1 MKTTFTLWFVSAL
14 LLFGASQTNAQPNLV
29 TNYGF
34 ENASTVTGWTT
45 SNHAGTSSIA
55 TSNMRTGSRAYS
67 NVTNTTSTTGYVV
80 NDASISVPN
89 NQYLIII
96 AYYRVS
102 GSQSTSR
109 VQIGISGNMG
119 SASTPAANNTYY
131 RLTRSIQNTTGST
144 QNWAVRLN
152 NYATSGS
159 NRTFIWDDVI
169 AYVSSNATADV
180 TAPNAL
186 SALNVNYTSSSA
198 ALTWTNGTDNSGGSG
213 IARSVVLRQTSSTCP
228 LTAPILAT
236 NTVYSASGGYGV
248 SSVGSWTVLD
258 TVTGSATSYTDNT
271 VASATNYVYAVIH
284 EDFGYNH
291 STALLEYIPLRVS
304 ATPSPTNTAT
314 GVALTPTLSWAATCG
329 ADAYDVYLSTVQ
341 ADVDNQVVSARVA
354 LNQVATSFTPSSAIE
369 ATTTYFWRVV
379 PKNSM
384 NNGATGCTTWSFTTS
399 TPNLGFTPTRS
410 TGVSY
415 QSIITSGNIIPW
427 GTSYNSDD
435 QMSDLISLSTLGF
448 TGFRYQGRTVTSFR
462 VNTNGFITFNSAS
475 TASYTNSFN
484 SQTLMV
490 APFWEDLVCQGYSF
504 SQSQAQQKT
513 SLENSVRYLITGP
526 QGNQVLTIEWFE
538 MEIFN
543 NPGPSINFQLKLYEQ
558 DDRIEFIYD
567 RMYGFNGTVNYTY
580 SYSIGATGTTV
591 ANPPTSGQA
600 FIQQLSNVLSFSNT
614 NVTNLR
620 ELPDC
625 NTMLT
630 LTPSTSTS
638 SSASARTINN
648 DECSGAI
655 DLAIQS
661 GIQNNFCQVYSSLP
675 ATASSSITAC
685 SAGTPGTPDDDVW
698 FKFTVTSAGNYGIT
712 LNSSGGYNGVIQL
725 FSGNCASLTAINCVN
740 ATGNGLIETLTA
752 NSLVEG
758 TYFIRVYDANTA
770 AGGSGNFVIS
780 VYNILPALANDE
792 CSGATALTVGATL
805 ASGGTSNATASSGI
819 SACTASVPGTP
830 DDDVWYRF
838 VATSTVTRI
847 TVSGGSTYNAVVQ
860 LFSGTCGSL
869 TNLACVSATG
879 AAGEESIDFATA
891 IGTSYLVRVYH
902 SSNGATP
909 TTGFNIR
916 VENKVPDCPTL
927 STPATATSTVD
938 RTAALVLTWAAVTTP
953 SIGTI
958 TYTVQVSTMADFS
971 SLVSLAGSSNITGT
985 SYTIAANT
993 LSAGTFYYWRIIAT
1007 NVNGSSSGCASFNF
1021 ATTGTAPSCSNPS
1034 SPSDN
1039 ATWQSISATTLTW
1052 SAGSGSPTGY
1062 DVYLGTNSS
1071 LVNSLDIST
1080 RVSANQPGTTYNA
1093 SGLIN
1098 NTIYYWVAIP
1108 KNGSGN
1114 ASGCYVNRFT
1124 TIPAAPSNNECAT
1137 ASSISATSST
1147 AVSGT
1152 TLNATQSQ
1160 IGTIGDANDDV
1171 WYSFV
1176 AARTTHNISV
1186 DPSSTFNAVIEL
1198 FSGSCGSLTSI
1209 ATSNT
1214 AGIGSDENLSS
1225 TTLTI
1230 GQTYFVRIYDFGTT
1244 TPADPTFSIRIND
1257 VDLGISSFVSPTTNN
1272 CGSTTVTVNVY
1283 NYSAATLD
1291 FSANNTTISGYVVDP
1306 SNVTTNFTSVVL
1318 SSGTLASGASQQV
1331 TLTTTYNIVNA
1342 GSYVYT
1348 ASISN
1353 ANDNNATN
1361 NSLTS
1366 TLQTITLPSPFILSG
1381 TGSYCAGGNGVTF
1394 TLSGSQIGTNYQLF
1408 RSSVAASSIVSGTG
1422 SSVVFNNV
1430 TVNGS
1435 YRVVATN
1442 TTTSCNSFMSA
1453 SAAVTV
1459 NPLWLGVTSEWNN
1472 TANWCDNI
1480 IPPTNANIIISGSA
1494 VNMPVLPGNVAV
1506 NNLELTESNKRI
1518 DLNGAT
1524 LTVNGTIS
1532 GSGVVRGSNTS
1543 SMIINGSG
1551 NMGSLRMDQ
1560 TTPGTTNSMQNLTIN
1575 VGTTSTSDS
1584 IQLANTINVRG
1595 NLTLNNGLLITNDNL
1610 TLVSNSTG
1618 TARVAAIAS
1627 TADIRGN
1634 VVSQRYVPAITR
1646 RYRSMSPNTSSFTF
1660 NDIKDDIYVTGS
1672 GGTSNGFDASPANSA
1687 SVFTYQES
1695 TSGGRGWKAVSNITQ
1710 SLSSGTGA
1718 IVFVR
1723 GDRTLSSPG
1732 WHTPPFTAQNEV
1744 TLDFVGA
1751 INKGNISPAITYT
1764 NTGDATADGWNLV
1777 GNPYP
1782 SQIDWNLVT
1791 KSNLNSFIYRLN
1803 PATNGYE
1810 AHSGGVVIA
1819 SGQAFFV
1826 QANAASPSITFT
1838 ESSKTNSSGT
1848 SYFKTS
1854 NAPFTVEMI
1863 QDSITSDVAWLRFE
1877 SGASKNFDPNGD
1889 ALKFTN
1895 STINMGFKA
1904 SNKAIQVNT
1913 TAPLS
1918 NVADTFV
1925 LFTNASS
1932 RSYKFYFSNFNSVPL
1947 TKSILLRDLF
1957 TNKVIDLRAENKY
1970 DFSING
1976 NTTSQGDRFQLIF
1989 IDNSALPVEFITVN
2003 AKRSN
2008 NNVLVTW
2015 STATEKN
2022 NEKFIVERSLNEA
2035 NEFEPVGTVKGMIN
2049 SNTKIDYSF
2058 TDISAITLAQD
2069 KSIDKIYYR
2078 IRQVDLSGENEVSD
2092 VVVVGVDM
2100 VVKDQEIK
2108 LYPNPAKT
2116 HVTISCNKEYSV
2128 GAVSVYDITGKIVL
2142 NKETSGKHELVI
2154 QLDGLD
2160 KGIYFVKTEDGNTH
2174 KLVVE

>member
-14 LLFGASQTNAQPNLV
+14 LLLGASQTHAQPNLV

-34 ENASTVTGWTT
+34 ENASTVTGWIT
-45 SNHAGTSSIA
+45 SNHAGTSSIT

-67 NVTNTTSTTGYVV
+67 NATNTTSTTGFVV

-152 NYATSGS
+152 NYVTSGS
-159 NRTFIWDDVI
+159 SRTFIWDDVI

-186 SALNVNYTSSSA
+186 SALNVNYTSGSA

-228 LTAPILAT
+228 LTAPTLAA

-248 SSVGSWTVLD
+248 SAVGSWTVLD

-304 ATPSPTNTAT
+304 ATPNPANSAT
-314 GVALTPTLSWAATCG
+314 GVSLTATLSWAATCG

-341 ADVDNQVVSARVA
+341 NDVINEVVSARVS
-354 LNQVATSFTPSSAIE
+354 LNQTATSFTPSGALE
-369 ATTTYFWRVV
+369 ATSVYYWKVV
-379 PKNSM
+379 PKNTM
-384 NNGATGCTTWSFTTS
+384 NNGATGCTTWSFTTT

-410 TGVSY
+410 TGISY
-415 QSIITSGNIIPW
+415 QSIISTGNIVPW
-427 GTSYNSDD
+427 GTSYNADD
-435 QMSDLISLSTLGF
+435 QMSDLINLSSLGF
-448 TGFRYQGRTVTSFR
+448 TGFKYQGKTVTGFK
-462 VNTNGFITFNSAS
+462 VNTNGFITFNSS
-475 TASYTNSFN
+475 SSASYTNSFN
-484 SQTLMV
+484 SQTLMI

-526 QGNQVLTIEWFE
+526 QGNQVLTVEWFE

-580 SYSIGATGTTV
+580 SYSIGVSGTTV
-591 ANPPTSGQA
+591 ANPPTAGQA

-614 NVTNLR
+614 NTTNIS

-638 SSASARTINN
+638 SSASARSISNN
-648 DECSGAI
+648 ECSGAI
-655 DLAIQS
+655 DLAIQN
-661 GIQNNFCQVYSSLP
+661 GIQNNFCQVYSSKS

-685 SAGTPGTPDDDVW
+685 SAATPGTPDDDVW

-712 LNSSGGYNGVIQL
+712 VNSSGSYNGVIQL
-725 FSGNCASLTAINCVN
+725 FSGNCSSLTAINCVN

-758 TYFIRVYDANTA
+758 TYFIRVYDANTGS
-770 AGGSGNFVIS
+770 GGSGNFVIS
-780 VYNILPALANDE
+780 VYNILPPLVNDD
-792 CSGATALTVGATL
+792 CSGATALTIGATI
-805 ASGGTSNATASSGI
+805 ASGSTSNATASAGI

-830 DDDVWYRF
+830 DDDVWYSF
-838 VATSTVTRI
+838 VATSTVTR
-847 TVSGGSTYNAVVQ
+847 VYVNGGSTYNAIVQ

-869 TNLACVSATG
+869 TNLACVSTTG
-879 AAGEESIDFATA
+879 AAGQESIDFATV
-891 IGTSYLVRVYH
+891 IGTTYLVRVYH
-902 SSNGATP
+902 SANGATP

-927 STPATATSTVD
+927 LTPVTGTSNLD
-938 RTAALVLTWAAVTTP
+938 RTVAQNLTWSAVTTP
-953 SIGTI
+953 SVGTI
-958 TYTVQVSTMADFS
+958 TYSVQVSTRADFS
-971 SLVSLAGSSNITGT
+971 SLISLTGSTNLTAT
-985 SYTIAANT
+985 TYTIPANT

-1007 NVNGSSSGCASFNF
+1007 NVNGSSSGCSSFNF

-1071 LVNSLDIST
+1071 LVNSLDVST
-1080 RVSANQPGTTYNA
+1080 LVSANQAGTTYSA
-1093 SGLIN
+1093 SGLVN
-1098 NTIYYWVAIP
+1098 NTTYHWVVIP

-1124 TIPAAPSNNECAT
+1124 TIPAAPSNNDCASAT
-1137 ASSISATSST
+1137 SISATSST

-1160 IGTIGDANDDV
+1160 SGSIGDANDDV
-1171 WYSFV
+1171 WYTFV

-1198 FSGSCGSLTSI
+1198 FSGTCGSLVSV

-1214 AGIGSDENLSS
+1214 SGIGGDENLSL

-1230 GQTYFVRIYDFGTT
+1230 GQTYYIRIYDFGST
-1244 TPADPTFSIRIND
+1244 TPADPTFGIRIND
-1257 VDLGISSFVSPTTNN
+1257 VDLGISSFVSPTANN
-1272 CGSTTVTVNVY
+1272 CGATTVTVNVY
-1283 NYSAATLD
+1283 NYSATAID
-1291 FSANNTTISGYVVDP
+1291 FSANNTTVNGYVVDP
-1306 SNVTTNFTSVVL
+1306 SNVTTNFGSVVL

-1331 TLTTTYNIVNA
+1331 TLTTSYNIVNA

-1348 ASISN
+1348 ASITN

-1381 TGSYCAGGNGVTF
+1381 TGSYCAGGSGVTF
-1394 TLSGSQIGTNYQLF
+1394 TLSGSQTGTNYQLF
-1408 RSSVAASSIVSGTG
+1408 RSSVAASSVVAGSG
-1422 SSVVFNNV
+1422 SSINFTNV
-1430 TVNGS
+1430 TVDGS
-1435 YRVVATN
+1435 YRVIATN
-1442 TTTSCNSFMSA
+1442 TTTGCNSHMSA
-1453 SAAVTV
+1453 SAVVTV
-1459 NPLWLGVTSEWNN
+1459 NPLWLGITSEWNN
-1472 TANWCDNI
+1472 TANWCDNV

-1494 VNMPVLPGNVAV
+1494 VNMPVLPGNVVV

-1518 DLNGAT
+1518 DLNGST
-1524 LTVNGTIS
+1524 LTVNGAIS

-1551 NMGSLRMDQ
+1551 NMGSLRLDQ
-1560 TTPGTTNSMQNLTIN
+1560 TTPGTTNRLQNLTIN
-1575 VGTTSTSDS
+1575 IGTTSTSDS
-1584 IQLANTINVRG
+1584 LQLANSVSIGGT
-1595 NLTLNNGLLITNDNL
+1595 LTLNNGLLITNNNL
-1610 TLVSNSTG
+1610 TLISNSTG
-1618 TARVAAIAS
+1618 TARVATIAA

-1634 VVSQRYVPAITR
+1634 VTSQRYVPAITR
-1646 RYRSMSPNTSSFTF
+1646 RYRGLSPNTASFTY
-1660 NDIKDDIYVTGS
+1660 NDIKDDVFITGT
-1672 GGTSNGFDASPANSA
+1672 GGATNGFDASPANSA

-1695 TSGGRGWKAVSNITQ
+1695 TSGGRGWKAVTNINQ
-1710 SLSSGTGA
+1710 SLNAGQGA

-1723 GDRTLSSPG
+1723 GDRTLSAPG

-1744 TLDFVGA
+1744 TIDFVGS
-1751 INKGNISPAITYT
+1751 INKGNVSPTITYT
-1764 NTGDATADGWNLV
+1764 NSGDATADGWNLV

-1782 SQIDWNLVT
+1782 SQIDWSLVT
-1791 KSNLNSFIYRLN
+1791 KSNLNSFVYILN
-1803 PATNGYE
+1803 PSTNGYQ
-1810 AHSGGVVIA
+1810 AASGSVIIA
-1819 SGQAFFV
+1819 SGQSFFV

-1838 ESSKTNSSGT
+1838 ESCKTSSSGT

-1854 NAPFTVEMI
+1854 VAPFTIQMV
-1863 QDSITSDVAWLRFE
+1863 QDSITSDIAWLKFE
-1877 SGASKNFDPNGD
+1877 SGASNNFLSSED

-1904 SNKAIQVNT
+1904 NNRAIQINT
-1913 TAPLS
+1913 VAPLT
-1918 NVADTFV
+1918 NVADTFT
-1925 LFTNASS
+1925 LFANASS
-1932 RSYKFYFSNFNSVPL
+1932 RSYLLAFSNFNSIPL
-1947 TKSILLRDLF
+1947 TKTVLLRDLY
-1957 TNKVIDLRAENKY
+1957 TNKVTDLRATNKY
-1970 DFSING
+1970 DFTIDANAL
-1976 NTTSQGDRFQLIF
+1976 SQGDRFQLIF
-1989 IDNSALPVEFITVN
+1989 IDNSALPVEFIAVN
-2003 AKRSN
+2003 AKRN
-2008 NNVLVTW
+2008 NSDVLVTW

-2022 NEKFIVERSLNEA
+2022 NEKFIIERSLQEG
-2035 NEFEPVGTVKGMIN
+2035 EFEPIGVVKGALN
-2049 SNTKIDYSF
+2049 SNIKMNYSF
-2058 TDISAITLAQD
+2058 NDFAAIQLAD
-2069 KSIDKIYYR
+2069 KVGADKIYYR
-2078 IRQVDLSGENEVSD
+2078 IRQVDLSGKSELSD
-2092 VVVVGVDM
+2092 VVVVNIDA
-2100 VVKDQEIK
+2100 VKLDNAIA
-2108 LYPNPAKT
+2108 LYPNPANAY
-2116 HVTISCNKEYSV
+2116 VNINCNKNYSL
-2128 GAVSVYDITGKIVL
+2128 GLVSIFDITGKIVME
-2142 NKETSGKHELVI
+2142 KEVTDSHELLI
-2154 QLDGLD
+2154 DLNGFN
-2160 KGIYFVKTEDGNTH
+2160 KGIYFVKTNDGNTR
-2174 KLVVE
+2174 KLVIE